1 MQRHPSL
8 TEGSISRGLLLFALP
23 ILYGNVLQSLN
34 ASVNAFWVGRFLGEA
49 ALTATSNANSV
60 LFLLLGGVFGLSMA
74 STILVGVYLGGK
86 RLDDAKRV
94 VGTSAT
100 FFALLSVLMS
110 AAGAIFCEPIL
121 AAMKTPPESL
131 PLAVAYMRVIFLGLP
146 FSYMYAFVMAV
157 LRGAGDSKT
166 PFRFL
171 LVSVA
176 LDIVLNP
183 LLIFGIGPFP
193 KLGIAG
199 SAWATAFAQLFTLVA
214 LIVHLYRIKHPL
226 RLARHELGL
235 LKLDMSVVRTLVV
248 KGVPMGLQLFVIS
261 LSGVLMI
268 TLVNRFGTDTTAAFG
283 ATFQIWQYIQM
294 PAFAIGMA
302 VSSMAAQNVGAQKWD
317 RVHAVARS
325 GVLFSVLL
333 TGSVVVLLELLNR
346 HALGLFL
353 PAGSV
358 ALDIAEHLNRI
369 AAWSFVL
376 LGVSMVLFGVV
387 RATGAVF
394 PPLVILTLS
403 LLGVRFPLA
412 LSLLDRWHADAIWW
426 SFPISSLVAVVL
438 SVLYYKYGNWRSLR
452 MNPVMQRPAAVPAA
466 SSGID

>member
-1 MQRHPSL
+1 MQRHSL

-34 ASVNAFWVGRFLGEA
+34 ASVNAFWVGHFLGEA

-60 LFLLLGGVFGLSMA
+60 LFLILGGVFGLSMA
-74 STILVGVYLGGK
+74 STILIGVYLGG
-86 RLDDAKRV
+86 RRIEDAKRV

-100 FFALLSVLMS
+100 FFAVLSVVMS
-110 AAGAIFCEPIL
+110 AAGAVFCEPIL
-121 AAMKTPPESL
+121 IAMKTPPESL
-131 PLAVAYMRVIFLGLP
+131 RLAVAYMRVIFIGLP
-146 FSYMYAFVMAV
+146 TSFMYVYLTSV
-157 LRGAGDSKT
+157 LRGAGDSRT
-166 PFRFL
+166 PFLFL
-171 LVSVA
+171 LISVA

-183 LLIFGIGPFP
+183 LLIFGIGPLP
-193 KLGIAG
+193 RLGIAG
-199 SAWATAFAQLFTLVA
+199 SAWATAFAQLVTLVV
-214 LIVHLYRIKHPL
+214 LLVHLYRKKNPL
-226 RLARHELGL
+226 RLQRHELRQL
-235 LKLDMSVVRTLVV
+235 WPDLSIVRTLIV

-268 TLVNRFGTDTTAAFG
+268 TLVNRFGSDTTAAFG
-283 ATFQIWQYIQM
+283 ATFQLWQYIQM

-317 RVHAVARS
+317 RVHATARH

-333 TGSVVVLLELLNR
+333 TGSIVVLLELFSSQ
-346 HALGLFL
+346 ALGLFL
-353 PAGSV
+353 PAGSI
-358 ALDIAEHLNRI
+358 ALHTAEHLNRI

-376 LGVSMVLFGVV
+376 LGVSMVIFGVV

-412 LSLLDRWHADAIWW
+412 FSLLGTWHADAIWW
-426 SFPISSLVAVVL
+426 SFPISSLVAVIL
-438 SVLYYKYGNWRSLR
+438 SLLYYKFGHWRQMRL
-452 MNPVMQRPAAVPAA
+452 NPVTHGTPATVPAA
-466 SSGID
+466 SQLE

>member
-1 MQRHPSL
+1 MQRHSL
-8 TEGSISRGLLLFALP
+8 IEGSISRGLLLFALP

-34 ASVNAFWVGRFLGEA
+34 ASVNAFWVGHYLGEA
-49 ALTATSNANSV
+49 ALTATSSANSV

-74 STILVGVYLGGK
+74 STILIGIDLGA
-86 RLDDAKRV
+86 RRMDAAKRV
-94 VGTSAT
+94 VGTSAL

-110 AAGAIFCEPIL
+110 VAGAVFCEQIL
-121 AAMKTPPESL
+121 VAMKTPPESL
-131 PLAVAYMRVIFLGLP
+131 PLAVAYMRVIFIGLP
-146 FSYMYAFVMAV
+146 FSYMYTFVMSV

-166 PFRFL
+166 PFLFL

-199 SAWATAFAQLFTLVA
+199 SAWATAFAQFVTLGA

-226 RLARHELGL
+226 RIGRHELGL
-235 LKLDMSVVRTLVV
+235 LKLDLPVVRTLIF
-248 KGVPMGLQLFVIS
+248 KGVPMGLQLLVIS

-268 TLVNRFGTDTTAAFG
+268 TLVNRFGTETASAYG

-317 RVHAVARS
+317 RVKSIARS

-333 TGSVVVLLELLNR
+333 TGSVVILLEIFSR
-346 HALGLFL
+346 QALGLFV

-358 ALDIAEHLNRI
+358 ALQTAEHLNRI
-369 AAWSFVL
+369 AAFSYVL
-376 LGVSMVLFGVV
+376 LGVSMVIFGVV

-394 PPLVILTLS
+394 PPLIILTVS

-412 LSLLDRWHADAIWW
+412 SALLDTWHADAIWW
-426 SFPISSLVAVVL
+426 SFPISGLIALGMSLA
-438 SVLYYKYGNWRSLR
+438 YYKYGHWRTLR
-452 MNPVMQRPAAVPAA
+452 MGPAAVVHPTPVPAVTP
-466 SSGID
+466 GID

>member
-1 MQRHPSL
+1 MQRHSL
-8 TEGSISRGLLLFALP
+8 TEGSISRGLVLFALP

-34 ASVNAFWVGRFLGEA
+34 ASVNAFWVGHFLGEA

-60 LFLLLGGVFGLSMA
+60 LFLILGGVFGLSMA

-100 FFALLSVLMS
+100 FFALLSIVMA
-110 AAGAIFCEPIL
+110 AAGAVFCESIL
-121 AAMKTPPESL
+121 IAMKTPPESL
-131 PLAVAYMRVIFLGLP
+131 PLAVSYMRVLFIGLP
-146 FSYMYAFVMAV
+146 TSFMYAFAMAV

-166 PFRFL
+166 PFLFL

-193 KLGIAG
+193 RLGIAG
-199 SAWATAFAQLFTLVA
+199 SAWATAFAQGVTLVA
-214 LIVHLYRIKHPL
+214 LIVHLYRKQHPM
-226 RLARHELGL
+226 RLQRHELGQ
-235 LKLDMSVVRTLVV
+235 LKPDLSIVRTLIV

-268 TLVNRFGTDTTAAFG
+268 TLVNRFGTDSTAAFG
-283 ATFQIWQYIQM
+283 AAFQLWQYIQM
-294 PAFAIGMA
+294 PAFAVGMA
-302 VSSMAAQNVGAQKWD
+302 VSSMAAQNVGAQKWE
-317 RVHAVARS
+317 RVHATARH
-325 GVLFSVLL
+325 GVLFSVLV
-333 TGSVVVLLELLNR
+333 TGSVVVLLEVFSE
-346 HALGLFL
+346 HALGLFV

-358 ALDIAEHLNRI
+358 ALHTAIHLNHI

-376 LGVSMVLFGVV
+376 LGVSMVIFGVV

-394 PPLVILTLS
+394 PPLVILTLA

-412 LSLLDRWHADAIWW
+412 LALLGQWQADAIWW
-426 SFPISSLVAVVL
+426 SFPISSLLAVVL
-438 SVLYYKYGNWRSLR
+438 SLLYYKYGHWRTMRL
-452 MNPVMQRPAAVPAA
+452 NPIAHRAPVPVPAPVE
-466 SSGID
+466 

>member
-1 MQRHPSL
+1 MQRPSL

-34 ASVNAFWVGRFLGEA
+34 ASVNSIWVGRFLGEA

-86 RLDDAKRV
+86 RVDDAKRV

-100 FFALLSVLMS
+100 FFAVLSVIMC
-110 AAGAIFCEPIL
+110 AAGFIFCEPIL
-121 AAMKTPPESL
+121 VAMKTPPDSL

-146 FSYMYAFVMAV
+146 FSYMYAFVIGV
-157 LRGAGDSKT
+157 LRGGGDSKT
-166 PFRFL
+166 PFLFL
-171 LVSVA
+171 IVSV
-176 LDIVLNP
+176 LIDIVLNP
-183 LLIFGIGPFP
+183 LLIFGVGPFP

-199 SAWATAFAQLFTLVA
+199 SAWATAFANLITLIG
-214 LIVHLYRIKHPL
+214 LIAHLYRVKHPL
-226 RLARHELGL
+226 RIAAHEFGL
-235 LKLDMSVVRTLVV
+235 LKPDLAVVRTLVV

-283 ATFQIWQYIQM
+283 ANFQIWQYIQM
-294 PAFAIGMA
+294 PAFAMGMA

-317 RVHAVARS
+317 RVNAIARV

-333 TGSVVVLLELLNR
+333 TGSVVLLLELFSVQ
-346 HALGLFL
+346 ALGLFL

-358 ALDIAEHLNRI
+358 ALSLAVHLNHI

-387 RATGAVF
+387 RATGAVY
-394 PPLVILTLS
+394 PPLIILMIA

-412 LSLLDRWHADAIWW
+412 YLLLDRFQADAIWW
-426 SFPISSLVAVVL
+426 SFPLSSLLASVMSVA
-438 SVLYYKYGNWRSLR
+438 YYKYGHWRTLR
-452 MNPVMQRPAAVPAA
+452 LNPVSHSPAAAA
-466 SSGID
+466 PVVTPGID